1 MGGLACGLFA
11 PLATQA
17 QQPAKVPRVGW
28 LLTGSLEAPETRA
41 LLSAFRQG
49 ARERGYVEGENIVIE
64 YRAAE
69 GRLDRFPALAADLVR
84 IKVDLIVAGS
94 TSAARAAQE
103 ATTTIPIVAPTMGDP
118 VGDGLVASLG
128 RPRRE
133 HHGVDVPWP
142 GAGPQAPRASQGSD
156 PQDVPGRWHLAF
168 GQSKRAH
175 DKGYVEPD

>member
-1 MGGLACGLFA
+1 MIQTTRRVFMGGLACVLST

-84 IKVDLIVAGS
+84 IKVRPHRCGEHVRGPCRT
-94 TSAARAAQE
+94 TSDHHHPYRRA
-103 ATTTIPIVAPTMGDP
+103 D
-118 VGDGLVASLG
+118 
-128 RPRRE
+128 
-133 HHGVDVPWP
+133 HG
-142 GAGPQAPRASQGSD
+142 
-156 PQDVPGRWHLAF
+156 
-168 GQSKRAH
+168 
-175 DKGYVEPD
+175 